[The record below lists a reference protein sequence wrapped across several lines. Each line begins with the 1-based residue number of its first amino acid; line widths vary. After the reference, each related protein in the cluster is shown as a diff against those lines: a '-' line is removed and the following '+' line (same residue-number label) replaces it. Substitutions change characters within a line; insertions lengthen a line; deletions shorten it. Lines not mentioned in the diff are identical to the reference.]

1 MKLLRIAVFAC
12 GLFGRCQMLA
22 KMYIKAL
29 LIVIVTNI
37 ILIILFL
44 MFGHEKKL
52 TITPKS
58 FSYKVA
64 SDTVVGGSSQANL
77 SIVGEKAT
85 MSCHLSKSDYLWPY
99 CEMTISLADEVRHG
113 IDLSGYDRVFLD
125 IDYQGVEA
133 ESAKVRVNIR
143 NFEPKVFN
151 PEDDNT
157 LKYNGIEYH
166 SGFKKGSKEIS
177 YDKFQVLTW
186 WLFDYNIPIEESGV
200 RFDNVS
206 MIQVATDSGFV
217 IGDHIITVNAIV
229 FKGDYLSPVAFA
241 FSLLFI
247 WFIAALAFLFYALFQ
262 SRKRVKKM
270 EVHASHLY
278 QLNKAL
284 ENKYTEATQIAT
296 KDELTGACNR
306 RAIREWLDNMA
317 RRVRWGTTKL
327 SIIYVDL
334 DHFKAVNDTFGHH
347 VGDQVLR
354 EFSALVYEQLR
365 DGDRLV
371 RWGGEE
377 FIIFCPN
384 ANIEDASMIAERIRL
399 MVEEHKWT
407 EVRTVTCSF
416 GVTEMVGGEGI
427 TDLIARADEALYR
440 AKNNGRNRVEILEK
454 LI

>member
-1 MKLLRIAVFAC
+1 MLNKLYIKVVFVIIVLNVFLSI
-12 GLFGRCQMLA
+12 GYYLFGHDKTL
-22 KMYIKAL
+22 K
-29 LIVIVTNI
+29 VTPQNY
-37 ILIILFL
+37 
-44 MFGHEKKL
+44 
-52 TITPKS
+52 P
-58 FSYKVA
+58 YKVA
-64 SDTVVGGSSQANL
+64 SDTVVGGNSQAKL

-85 MSCHLSKSDYLWPY
+85 MSCRLSKSDYPWPY
-99 CEMTISLADEVRHG
+99 CEMTISLADDVKHG

-125 IDYQGVEA
+125 IDYQGLEG

-166 SGFKKGSKEIS
+166 PGFEKGGKEIG

-186 WLFDYNIPIEESGV
+186 WLFDYNVPIEESGV
-200 RFDNVS
+200 KLDNVS
-206 MIQVATDSGFV
+206 MIQVATDSGSV
-217 IGDHIITVNAIV
+217 IGDHIITVNEII
-229 FKGDYLSPVAFA
+229 FKGDYLSPRAFA
-241 FSLLFI
+241 FSLLAI
-247 WFIAALAFLFYALFQ
+247 WLIAALAFLFYELFQ

-270 EVHASHLY
+270 EAHASHLN
-278 QLNKAL
+278 QLNKVL
-284 ENKYTEATQIAT
+284 ESKYTEAAQIAT

-306 RAIREWLDNMA
+306 RAIREWLDDMA
-317 RRVRWGTTKL
+317 RRVRWGTSKL

-334 DHFKAVNDTFGHH
+334 DHFKAVNDTFGHQ

-354 EFSALVYEQLR
+354 EFSVLVYDQLR

-384 ANIEDASMIAERIRL
+384 ANIEGASMIAERIRS
-399 MVEEHKWT
+399 MVENHKWA
-407 EVRTVTCSF
+407 EVGTVTCSF
-416 GVTEMVGGEGI
+416 GVTEMVGGEGV
-427 TDLIARADEALYR
+427 TDLIARADEALYH